1 MYSLKELIVVTL
13 MVVLV
18 YGRPQFGGGP
28 PEPSSNDM
36 VTPGFS
42 GPTTPFGNRRPSSSK
57 PSISVSSS
65 SVSSAPSVSG
75 KSAVTIVVTLIKLN
89 SIKNVWTESENE
101 KYFSCII

>member
-1 MYSLKELIVVTL
+1 MYSLKELIIVVTL
-13 MVVLV
+13 VVLV

-28 PEPSSNDM
+28 SAPSSGDDF
-36 VTPGFS
+36 TPGFS

-75 KSAVTIVVTLIKLN
+75 KSAVTIDYVDT
-89 SIKNVWTESENE
+89 
-101 KYFSCII
+101 